1 MFESR
6 INQPQPGGHP
16 GKGMQGLGCGWR
28 SGRGG
33 GGGRAVERG
42 YEGMRMGVGWL

>member
-16 GKGMQGLGCGWR
+16 GNGMHGAGVWGSGCWVWVEVQGGE
-28 SGRGG
+28 
-33 GGGRAVERG
+33 GRAVER
-42 YEGMRMGVGWL
+42 V